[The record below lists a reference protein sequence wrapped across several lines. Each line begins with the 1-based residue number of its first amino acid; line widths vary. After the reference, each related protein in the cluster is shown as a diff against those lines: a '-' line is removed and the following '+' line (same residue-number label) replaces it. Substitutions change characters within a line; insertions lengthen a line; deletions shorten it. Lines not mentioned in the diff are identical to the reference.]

1 MGNFLTEFVLDNDGY
16 SVRLLHSSD
25 FAKSMGVFF
34 VFVLLVFKKS
44 LYWLYIN
51 DGNSNIRGLY

>member
-25 FAKSMGVFF
+25 FAKSMGF
-34 VFVLLVFKKS
+34 S
-44 LYWLYIN
+44 LSLFCWFLKNHFIGYI
-51 DGNSNIRGLY
+51 